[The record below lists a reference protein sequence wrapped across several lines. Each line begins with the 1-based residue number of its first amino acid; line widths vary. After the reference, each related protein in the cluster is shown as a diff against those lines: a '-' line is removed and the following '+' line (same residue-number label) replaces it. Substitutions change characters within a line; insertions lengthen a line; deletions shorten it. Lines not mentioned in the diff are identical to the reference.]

1 MTSNTNA
8 TSTRPRLGGM
18 SRVPSCGA
26 SPPSPRRSTPSPP
39 RSPPPGGAAAETA
52 PASARREKQFKK
64 FRYGSRP
71 REATRNTRRLGQ
83 GRMCSALTGPDPS
96 CLLAAPSIL
105 VLGDRPAA
113 DAGIRAGV
121 RHGSGGGGGGWGGKR
136 RRNGT
141 GEWQGG
147 REGGEEGLVSWPRG
161 RRKKSVDLSPA

>member
-1 MTSNTNA
+1 MASNTNA

-18 SRVPSCGA
+18 SRVPSSGP

-105 VLGDRPAA
+105 VLGDRARQRMRKFERVLGTEAA
-113 DAGIRAGV
+113 VEA
-121 RHGSGGGGGGWGGKR
+121 GGWGGKR

-147 REGGEEGLVSWPRG
+147 RREEGRG
-161 RRKKSVDLSPA
+161 GGIG